1 MSSIHILSH
10 STHTHCLSGESGSY
24 KKRFERL
31 SEEDAAEEKEKR
43 STQTYTFSSG
53 QTVNAEQHSQSVA
66 DKRVRDFDA
75 YMEMTGEAKPT
86 KRVMEEWL
94 QGHKSAYKTEMG
106 LASSA
111 KPTTDVVMEWL
122 RAERMA
128 EGTV

>member
-1 MSSIHILSH
+1 M
-10 STHTHCLSGESGSY
+10 
-24 KKRFERL
+24 
-31 SEEDAAEEKEKR
+31 SEEAAAEAKEKR

-53 QTVNAEQHSQSVA
+53 QTVNAEQNSQSVA
-66 DKRVRDFDA
+66 DKRARDFDA
-75 YMEMTGEAKPT
+75 YMEMTGEAMPT
-86 KRVMEEWL
+86 QSDMEEWL

-106 LASSA
+106 LASLASA